1 MSKKISTD
9 RLILIPFTLNMA
21 AAILEGNL
29 DVIEAMGLKTD
40 NRWPDDETIAVLP
53 KIIKN
58 LELVDE
64 PTGFESWL
72 IIRKDNMTVI
82 GDAGFK
88 GLPND
93 RGEVDIG
100 YAVIREERKKGYGFE
115 AAKAL
120 TDWACLQ
127 PNIESVT
134 ASCSVSNAPSI
145 RILEK
150 LGMVQ
155 TAREQEMIDWIISKT
170 A

>member
-1 MSKKISTD
+1 MKEISTD

-40 NRWPDDETIAVLP
+40 NGWPDDETIAVLP

-58 LELVDE
+58 LESVEE

-100 YAVIREERKKGYGFE
+100 YAVIQEERKKGYGFE

-120 TDWACLQ
+120 TDWAFLQ
-127 PNIESVT
+127 PNLESVT
-134 ASCSVSNAPSI
+134 ASCSVSNAASI

-150 LGMVQ
+150 LGMVR
-155 TAREQEMIDWIISKT
+155 TAREQGMIDWIISKT